1 MYCIHCHCKVE
12 EIIKSDECGA
22 TDGTDYNKGLEENL
36 ICHYQHMRTTMVSIG
51 SCIPEKHYKMKR
63 SLNIAVQELEIIE

>member
-22 TDGTDYNKGLEENL
+22 TDCTDYNKGLEENL